1 MLRAL
6 KGTFMSLNIIVTVKQ
21 VPDTHHIAAD
31 AMKPDGTVNRSALPA
46 IVNPDDLYALEE
58 ALNIKERLGGTVTAI
73 TMGPDSAIEV
83 LKACLYRGA
92 DDVILLSDRRFAGSD
107 TLATSYVL
115 KCAIDKIGSY
125 DLVVCGHQ
133 AIDGDTAQ
141 VGPQLAEKLNVNQLT
156 NVSEVVAVSDRS
168 ITVKRSVENGH
179 EIAKSRLPVLLT
191 VTSEAKDPR
200 PPSAK
205 RVLAFKNLDSKVCD
219 GPYENVYLEPDTC
232 LAVDHIKEWNCD
244 AIDADHERC
253 GIAGSPTR
261 VKKIENVVLVP
272 GDIKQVPNDE
282 AAISGM
288 IRELLDAHII
298 V

>member
-1 MLRAL
+1 
-6 KGTFMSLNIIVTVKQ
+6 MSLNIIVTVKQ
-21 VPDTHHIAAD
+21 VPDTHNIAAD

-46 IVNPDDLYALEE
+46 IVNPDDLHALEE
-58 ALNIKERLGGTVTAI
+58 ALKIKERLGASVTAI
-73 TMGPDSAIEV
+73 TMGPDNAIEV
-83 LKACLYRGA
+83 LKECLYRGA

-115 KCAIDKIGSY
+115 KCAIEKVGNY
-125 DLVVCGHQ
+125 DLVICGHQ

-156 NVSEVVAVSDRS
+156 HVSEVVDISEES

-191 VTSEAKDPR
+191 VTSEANVPR

-205 RVLAFKNLDSKVCD
+205 RALAFKNLNSKACD

-232 LAVDHIKEWNCD
+232 IEVDHIKEWNGD
-244 AIDADHERC
+244 AIEADPERC
-253 GIAGSPTR
+253 GISGSPTR

-272 GDIKQVPNDE
+272 GDIRQVSNDE
-282 AAISGM
+282 ADISEM
-288 IRELLDAHII
+288 IRELVDAHIFA
-298 V
+298 